1 VEPNEITHQI
11 LREIR
16 DAARDTNTRVDETN
30 RRLDETNLRLD
41 ETNLRLDGTNLRLDR
56 TREELGKRIVESEI
70 RTATAITAVAGEI
83 HQIKELLI
91 DRLDLRDR
99 VSACER
105 DIAWLRARI
114 GE

>member
-1 VEPNEITHQI
+1 MEPNEITHQI

-30 RRLDETNLRLD
+30 RRLD